1 MAILA
6 TLEDARVLPPEGTG
20 EADRVI
26 KCVIQFQSAFAKS
39 PDKTVQDFVQRAVT
53 RSQGEHAAV
62 VLEQFRAD
70 GWTPEVLEA
79 LAEAELHTPSDE
91 LQSLA
96 SGLRQFNLSVEDF
109 QRFMQL
115 VRDGKQALASRGR
128 NFHDVYAS
136 HRRSMPGAAVP

>member
-1 MAILA
+1 
-6 TLEDARVLPPEGTG
+6 
-20 EADRVI
+20 
-26 KCVIQFQSAFAKS
+26 
-39 PDKTVQDFVQRAVT
+39 VQDFVRRAVT
-53 RSQGEHAAV
+53 RGQGKYAAI
-62 VLEQFRAD
+62 VLEQFREN